1 MSLPIFLPYNMVS
14 IYGIGSQL
22 GQAGIVQ
29 EGGYL
34 WGTVDAISQYGIE
47 WVSPGY
53 SVLFNNIDVQC
64 RLAYPTDNTSYTLIA
79 EAKLV
84 CREIPAP

>member
-1 MSLPIFLPYNMVS
+1 MS
-14 IYGIGSQL
+14 IYGIGSPI
-22 GQAGIVQ
+22 GQAAITQ
-29 EGGYL
+29 PEGYL
-34 WGTVDAISQYGIE
+34 WGTVDAISQYGIQ

-53 SVLFNNIDVQC
+53 SVLFNDRDVQC

-84 CREIPAP
+84 CREIPLP